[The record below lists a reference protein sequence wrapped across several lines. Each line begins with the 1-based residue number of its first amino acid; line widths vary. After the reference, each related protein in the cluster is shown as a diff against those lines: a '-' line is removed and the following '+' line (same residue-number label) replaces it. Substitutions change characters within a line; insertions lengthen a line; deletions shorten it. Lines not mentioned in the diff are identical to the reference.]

1 MLIEVVTISADGANL
16 ITLDVEPGTT
26 AGTAASAAGIA
37 LSPETGLA
45 RWGAKIAADTV
56 LVAGDRLE
64 VAAPLICDPKK
75 VRQARALSQGDVRVV
90 TCGRHGGRRRL
101 NR

>member
-16 ITLDVEPGTT
+16 FTLDVEPGTT
-26 AGTAASAAGIA
+26 AEAAAARAGIA
-37 LSPETGLA
+37 LTPETGLA
-45 RWGAKIAADTV
+45 RWGGKLAPDAV
-56 LVAGDRLE
+56 LAAGDRLE